1 MLLDAQLHD
10 LGPLAA
16 ERPGQSI
23 GGLERE
29 VVRRGH
35 RHACPRAIG
44 QVDSHGQ
51 VASRTAERNVDAP
64 RGGLLGELGHL
75 VFRSRLHAQVH
86 RVVQGQGVH
95 DGVRIV
101 VAVRAARADGQ

>member
-1 MLLDAQLHD
+1 MLLDAQLHG
-10 LGPLAA
+10 LGLLAA
-16 ERPGQSI
+16 ERAGQSI

-35 RHACPRAIG
+35 RQVCPRAIG

-51 VASRTAERNVDAP
+51 VVSRAAERTIGTT
-64 RGGLLGELGHL
+64 RGSLLGDLGQL
-75 VFRSRLHAQVH
+75 ICRSRLHAQIH
-86 RVVQGQGVH
+86 RVVQSQRVH